1 MGPWKRRSTRK
12 TANDWGVG
20 RGGVPSEGGGVYQR
34 RFFVSKPAGGSRNG
48 LILPRRSCI
57 PSNIQEGSS
66 EMALV
71 SKLVRGSDEPV
82 YEQIARQVRFA
93 IGSGALPAGIQL
105 PSVRA
110 LGSDLGINL
119 NTVARAYRLLEEQGF
134 VGIQHRRG
142 VRVVSPPAVVD
153 ESSARMLR
161 SEFRTVL
168 QRLRQAGLRL
178 EEIRQLAREE
188 IERLVETSG

>member
-1 MGPWKRRSTRK
+1 
-12 TANDWGVG
+12 
-20 RGGVPSEGGGVYQR
+20 
-34 RFFVSKPAGGSRNG
+34 
-48 LILPRRSCI
+48 
-57 PSNIQEGSS
+57 
-66 EMALV
+66 MALV